1 MDTTPPYPG
10 LLVSSQPG
18 FPPGHIST
26 SFWKILKPYFS
37 DLARCISHRCLPNQ
51 DFLQPAIERDS
62 PLSLILP
69 AFKHSRVTFHLNLS
83 AASILLGCVWRT
95 WAAWQF
101 MVCFKSSYPVTR
113 WPIPRLEPRP
123 AITSDGNVSTAADVL
138 YEGDLCW
145 KTASAVA
152 THCLWSAVASM
163 GSQCCSSIDLLIAL
177 LSWVI
182 IYENCHISMCKDG
195 WNTRSVIYSI
205 GSIPIRKIAGNPC
218 QGWVFHR
225 WSCLGKIFIF
235 SSLVLLR

>member
-1 MDTTPPYPG
+1 MYFSP
-10 LLVSSQPG
+10 VSS
-18 FPPGHIST
+18 
-26 SFWKILKPYFS
+26 
-37 DLARCISHRCLPNQ
+37 Q
-51 DFLQPAIERDS
+51 DFLQAADSNRDS

-69 AFKHSRVTFHLNLS
+69 AFKHILESPFT
-83 AASILLGCVWRT
+83 SISPLPAFYWDVCGGHG
-95 WAAWQF
+95 AAWQF

-123 AITSDGNVSTAADVL
+123 AITSDGNVSTGDVAADVL

-218 QGWVFHR
+218 HRWFFHR
-225 WSCLGKIFIF
+225 SIVFG
-235 SSLVLLR
+235 